1 LEALKVFILSI
12 INPFKAFR
20 IVKKKWGL
28 KIYWFTALLIL
39 LTIVIYSF
47 TATPRA
53 IIFSDDTQDSQVV
66 KRKEARPGGIRN
78 IQKQVMGQLKQF
90 SNIGSSGNIM
100 QLISILVS
108 PSVQIISW
116 LFIALIYWG
125 LVYIFRNKTEYS
137 KILTVVVISAVPIL
151 ISTLVNLF
159 YTLFT
164 GKIIIH
170 TGLSGLVATGNIL
183 SDAVNPIYIVLSK
196 IDIFILWSLI
206 LLILGIVISC
216 KVKVW
221 KAIST
226 VLIVYVSGFVIAII
240 PTLIS
245 SRLLQQFIPQL
256 EL

>member
-20 IVKKKWGL
+20 TIEKKWGFR
-28 KIYWFTALLIL
+28 IYWFTALLIL
-39 LTIVIYSF
+39 LAIGIYSF
-47 TATPRA
+47 TVTPRA
-53 IIFSDDTQDSQVV
+53 IRFSEDTQDSQVV
-66 KRKEARPGGIRN
+66 KGKEALPGGIRN

-100 QLISILVS
+100 QFIFILAS
-108 PSVQIISW
+108 PLVQIISW
-116 LFIALIYWG
+116 LLIALIYWG
-125 LVYIFRNKTEYS
+125 FVYIFRNKTEYS

-216 KVKVW
+216 KVKVL

-226 VLIVYVSGFVIAII
+226 VLIVYILGFVIAII

-245 SRLLQQFIPQL
+245 GRLLQQFIPQL
-256 EL
+256 E